1 MVMKRS
7 TIICLGVLLLSF
19 LLVFSVGCGKKVA
32 PPPPPAP
39 APEPAPEPA
48 PPAKPSISLT
58 ASPDSIKQDAE
69 ATLSWSSTNAESVV
83 INNGVGNVAASG
95 SVKVSPAEST
105 TYTAVARG
113 EGGEATASARVTVI
127 KAAPQ
132 VVVKETDLEI
142 LQKAIRDGLI
152 KPVFFDYDK
161 SDLKDESKAVLE
173 ENAKWFRKYQDAQII
188 VEGHCDER
196 GTEEYNLALGDR
208 RAQST
213 RDYLIEL
220 GVAASRL
227 EAVSYGEERPFVQG
241 SNEAAWS
248 QNRRAH
254 FSLK

>member
-1 MVMKRS
+1 MKRS

-19 LLVFSVGCGKKVA
+19 LLVFSAGCGKKVQPA
-32 PPPPPAP
+32 PPPPAP

-48 PPAKPSISLT
+48 PPVQPTITLT
-58 ASPDSIKQDAE
+58 ASPDSVKKDGE
-69 ATLSWSSTNAESVV
+69 ATLTWRATDAGSVV
-83 INNGVGNVAASG
+83 INGGVGNVATSG
-95 SVKVSPAEST
+95 TVKVSPVEST

-113 EGGEATASARVTVI
+113 EGGEATASARITVI
-127 KAAPQ
+127 KEKPK

-142 LQKAIRDGLI
+142 LQKAMKDGLI
-152 KPVFFDYDK
+152 KTVFFDYDK
-161 SDLKDESKAVLE
+161 SDLSESTKATLE
-173 ENAKWFRKYQDAQII
+173 ENSRWFRKYQDAQIV

-220 GVAASRL
+220 GVSSSRL

-241 SNEAAWS
+241 STEAAWA

>member
-7 TIICLGVLLLSF
+7 TTICLGIIALSF
-19 LLVFSVGCGKKVA
+19 VLIFSAGCGKKVQPA
-32 PPPPPAP
+32 PPPPPA
-39 APEPAPEPA
+39 AEPAPQPA
-48 PPAKPSISLT
+48 PPAQPTITLS
-58 ASPDSIKQDAE
+58 ASPDSIRLDDE
-69 ATLSWSSTNAESVV
+69 ATLSWNTTNADSVV
-83 INNGVGNVAASG
+83 IDSGVGNVSASG
-95 SVKVSPAEST
+95 SVKVSPADST

-113 EGGEATASARVTVI
+113 EGGEASASARVTVI
-127 KAAPQ
+127 REQPR
-132 VVVKETDLEI
+132 VVVQETDIEV

-161 SDLKDESKAVLE
+161 SDLSAETRATLE
-173 ENAKWFRKYQDAQII
+173 ENAKWFRRYQDAQII

-208 RAQST
+208 RAQAT

-220 GVAASRL
+220 GVSASRL

-241 SNEAAWS
+241 SNEEAWS
-248 QNRRAH
+248 KNRRAH

>member
-1 MVMKRS
+1 MKRS

-19 LLVFSVGCGKKVA
+19 LLVFSAGCGKKVQPA
-32 PPPPPAP
+32 PPPAPAPAP
-39 APEPAPEPA
+39 APEPAPPA
-48 PPAKPSISLT
+48 QPTITLN
-58 ASPDSIKQDAE
+58 ASPDSIKQDGE
-69 ATLSWSSTNAESVV
+69 TTLSWNSTDADSVV
-83 INNGVGNVAASG
+83 ISSGVGNVSTSG
-95 SVKVSPAEST
+95 SVKVSPVEST

-127 KAAPQ
+127 KEQPK
-132 VVVKETDLEI
+132 VVVQETDLEI

-161 SDLKDESKAVLE
+161 SDLSESTKATLE

-220 GVAASRL
+220 GVPSSRL

-241 SNEAAWS
+241 SGESTWS

>member
-1 MVMKRS
+1 MKRS
-7 TIICLGVLLLSF
+7 TIFYLGLFMLSM
-19 LLVFSVGCGKKVA
+19 LLVLSAGCAKKVE
-32 PPPPPAP
+32 PPPPPPP
-39 APEPAPEPA
+39 APEPAPEPV
-48 PPAKPSISLT
+48 PPARPTITLS
-58 ASPDSIKQDAE
+58 ASPDSIKKDVE
-69 ATLSWSSTNAESVV
+69 ATLTWSSTDADSVV
-83 INNGVGNVAASG
+83 INGGVGNVATSG
-95 SVKVSPAEST
+95 SVKVSPVEST

-113 EGGEATASARVTVI
+113 EGGEASATARITVI
-127 KAAPQ
+127 KEQPK

-142 LQKAIRDGLI
+142 LQKAMRDGLI

-161 SDLKDESKAVLE
+161 SDLSESTKATLE

-208 RAQST
+208 RAQAS

-220 GVAASRL
+220 GVSSSRL

-241 SNEAAWS
+241 TGEEAWAK
-248 QNRRAH
+248 NRRAH

>member
-7 TIICLGVLLLSF
+7 TIYCFGVLVLSL
-19 LLVFSVGCGKKVA
+19 LLVLSVGCGKKVEPA
-32 PPPPPAP
+32 PPPPP

-48 PPAKPSISLT
+48 PPAQPTITLS
-58 ASPDSIKQDAE
+58 ASPDSIKAE
-69 ATLSWSSTNAESVV
+69 AETTLSWNSTNADSVV
-83 INNGVGNVAASG
+83 ISGGVGNVSTSG
-95 SVKVSPAEST
+95 SVRISPPEST

-127 KAAPQ
+127 EEKPQ
-132 VVVKETDLEI
+132 VVVQETDLEI
-142 LQKAIRDGLI
+142 LQNAIRDGLI

-161 SDLKDESKAVLE
+161 SDLSEESRAVLA
-173 ENAKWFRKYQDAQII
+173 ENARWFRQYQDAQIV

-208 RAQST
+208 RAQAT

-220 GVAASRL
+220 GVSPGRL
-227 EAVSYGEERPFVQG
+227 EAVSFGEERPFVQG
-241 SNEAAWS
+241 SGEEVWS
-248 QNRRAH
+248 KNRRAH